1 MTDNSPFYITTAISY
16 PNGKPHIGHAY
27 ELIATDSLARF
38 QRLDGRPVY
47 FLTGTD
53 EHGQKM
59 QQTARAEGI
68 SARELADRNSAEFRR
83 MASVLNASNDDFIRT
98 TEARHYESVAAIWNK
113 MAENGDVYKDSYSG
127 WYSVRD
133 EAYYQESETEI
144 RDGVRYGPQG
154 TPVEWV
160 EEESYFFRLANYQQR
175 LLDYYEAHP
184 DFIGP
189 DERRNEV
196 LSFVKSGL
204 RDLSI
209 SRTTF
214 DWGIPV
220 PNDPKHV
227 MYVWVDALTNY
238 ITAVGYPD
246 TTDPKWNFWPAIHI
260 IGKDIIRFHAVY
272 WPAFLMSAG
281 IELPLRVYAHG
292 FLLNKGEKMSKSVGN
307 VVDPFDLVAHFG
319 VDQLRNFF
327 LREVSFGQDGS
338 YSREAIGFRI
348 NSDLVNNVGNLAQRS
363 LSMIAANCEGRIPS
377 PGPFTA
383 QDEAL
388 LSLADRTIEICRAEM
403 AALQI
408 HKSTA
413 AVFALA
419 SEANVYFAEQ
429 APWSL
434 VKDDDKRDLT
444 RAATILY
451 VSAEVVRQISILLL
465 PYVPAS
471 ADKLLDQLAIPAAE
485 RKFSLLG
492 EVGRLKSGVQ
502 LEKPEGVFPRYVA
515 PKE

>member
-27 ELIATDSLARF
+27 ELIATDALARF

-59 QQTARAEGI
+59 QQTARNEGI
-68 SARELADRNSAEFRR
+68 ETRALADRNAGEFRR

-98 TEARHYESVAAIWNK
+98 TEERHYESVKALWIK
-113 MAENGDVYKDSYSG
+113 MADNGDIYKDSYSG

-133 EAYYQESETEI
+133 EAYYQESETEV

-160 EEESYFFRLANYQQR
+160 EEESYFFRLSAYEQR

-184 DFIGP
+184 HFIGP
-189 DERRNEV
+189 DERRNEI

-204 RDLSI
+204 KDLSI

-220 PNDPKHV
+220 PNDPRHV

-238 ITAVGYPD
+238 ITGIGYPD
-246 TTDPKWNFWPAIHI
+246 TSDPKWNFWPAIHI

-281 IELPLRVYAHG
+281 LEPPLRVYAHG

-307 VVDPFDLVAHFG
+307 VVDPFDLVTHFG
-319 VDQLRNFF
+319 VDQVRHFF

-338 YSREAIGFRI
+338 YSEEAIGFRI
-348 NSDLVNNVGNLAQRS
+348 NADLSDNIGNLAQRS
-363 LSMIAANCEGRIPS
+363 LSMIVKNFEGRIPE
-377 PGPFTA
+377 PGAFTPE
-383 QDEAL
+383 DEAIL
-388 LSLADRTIEICRAEM
+388 ALADKTIAICRQEM
-403 AALQI
+403 AVQQI
-408 HKSTA
+408 HKSIA
-413 AVFALA
+413 AVFALS
-419 SEANVYFAEQ
+419 SEANGYFAAQ
-429 APWSL
+429 APWAMAKAGDFARL
-434 VKDDDKRDLT
+434 
-444 RAATILY
+444 ATVLY
-451 VSAEVVRQISILLL
+451 VSVEVVRQIGVLLL
-465 PYVPAS
+465 PYVPVS
-471 ADKLLDQLAIPAAE
+471 AEKLLDLLAVPAME
-485 RKFSLLG
+485 RKFSALG
-492 EVGRLKSGVQ
+492 EVGRLRSGTQ
-502 LEKPEGVFPRYVA
+502 LEKPEPVFPKYFP